1 MGLREVGL
9 NDQSESCGGHLL
21 MHLLH
26 HNSLHQALA
35 QHSARKTVL
44 ALCGALKK
52 IPQRL
57 LEALRYYL
65 LVEADFDVG
74 AAARCHIG
82 LNSS

>member
-1 MGLREVGL
+1 
-9 NDQSESCGGHLL
+9 
-21 MHLLH
+21 
-26 HNSLHQALA
+26 LA
-35 QHSARKTVL
+35 KEYGRHSVL
-44 ALCGALKK
+44 ALWGALKK

-65 LVEADFDVG
+65 LAQTDFDVR